1 MVKAILGVILAILW
15 GIILFLINPIFG
27 VLWYILLVVLVIYV
41 VRKDI
46 LIKSTNKFFEWL
58 LRNR

>member
-1 MVKAILGVILAILW
+1 MFRAILGLIPALLL

-27 VLWYILLVVLVIYV
+27 VLWALWLVVLVIYV

-46 LIKSTNKFFEWL
+46 IIKFLRWLFRANK
-58 LRNR
+58 